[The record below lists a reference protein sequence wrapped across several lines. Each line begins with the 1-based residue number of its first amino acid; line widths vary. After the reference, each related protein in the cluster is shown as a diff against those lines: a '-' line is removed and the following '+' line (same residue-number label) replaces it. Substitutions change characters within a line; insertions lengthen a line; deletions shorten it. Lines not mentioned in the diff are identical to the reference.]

1 MIYIPVIYSVAH
13 SQCNSP
19 EIESSSIILEVWS
32 LWPPGHQ
39 ELLKNCTNWLSWWI
53 FIFHVDIHSPAIPC
67 PISLLFFSIHDL
79 KLRTNEFVY
88 DGMLC
93 FPLNPYH
100 CHVVLFTGL
109 PTQPRFGFCM
119 HNFWISPMYTWSP
132 ASWKSGQPSTMR
144 LCHTLDN
151 HPDNHPL
158 AGQKHIK
165 LPALTSVGILGN
177 DYYWIDGEGS
187 YGSCGQH
194 GAHLGPTGPRW
205 APCWPLEP
213 CYLGKHICLCS

>member
-19 EIESSSIILEVWS
+19 EIESSSTILEVWS

-39 ELLKNCTNWLSWWI
+39 ELLKNCKNWLSWWI

-109 PTQPRFGFCM
+109 PTQPRFVFCM
-119 HNFWISPMYTWSP
+119 HNFWISPMAARRSTCAKLRRLQRWFGKNKYDLSFLCT
-132 ASWKSGQPSTMR
+132 ALSGVQFDWRNGQVR
-144 LCHTLDN
+144 L
-151 HPDNHPL
+151 
-158 AGQKHIK
+158 QYV
-165 LPALTSVGILGN
+165 S
-177 DYYWIDGEGS
+177 
-187 YGSCGQH
+187 
-194 GAHLGPTGPRW
+194 
-205 APCWPLEP
+205 
-213 CYLGKHICLCS
+213 